1 MENASRALVMAG
13 SILIGLLVLGALIL
27 LFRNLSSY
35 QNSEVQNTR
44 QAQVVEFNNQFTTY
58 IRDDVRGN
66 ELYSLLNRVIDYNTR
81 KTLEGEDGAIEIG
94 YQPMSIKFSLKSPD
108 GKEQTALTMDGTV
121 RFFENSKNDYIIDKT
136 NNTFEDYIN
145 NQIKK
150 IVNGDSGKQ
159 DDLPESVLNNLTTGI
174 TKIFLENNAS
184 DDEKE
189 KAVRAFENITGFS
202 NIKASDLEEGSKYR
216 ERVYSYYEYVQFKRA
231 NFDCIN
237 STYDPDTGR
246 ITYLEF
252 QFNGKIK

>member
-1 MENASRALVMAG
+1 
-13 SILIGLLVLGALIL
+13 
-27 LFRNLSSY
+27 
-35 QNSEVQNTR
+35 
-44 QAQVVEFNNQFTTY
+44 
-58 IRDDVRGN
+58 
-66 ELYSLLNRVIDYNTR
+66 
-81 KTLEGEDGAIEIG
+81 
-94 YQPMSIKFSLKSPD
+94 MSIKFSLKSPD
-108 GKEQTALTMDGTV
+108 GKDQKALTMDGIV
-121 RFFENSKNDYIIDKT
+121 RFFENNKNDYIIDKT